1 MRALEVCEDLGGIL
15 KGDPAAEFYAADD
28 VKGWKKSTLSFVSEP
43 VYLQFLKDT
52 NAVVLVVEKNLS
64 DAPEIDAWLSIGGR
78 ACVFVEKSYRAFIKI
93 LYKLHPELDKHHSL
107 KHQTKMIADSAVVAK
122 DAIVYPNVFIGE
134 NVKIGA
140 RTVVYP
146 GVVILNNVSI
156 GSDGILYPNVSIY
169 QNSRI
174 GDRVIIGSGS
184 VVGSDGFGY
193 VKDDNGSMIK
203 VPHLGGVIIGD
214 DVEIGSNTSI
224 DRGTLGDTHIKKGT
238 KIDNLVQVAHNCII
252 GENNILCG
260 SVGLSGSTEL
270 GNNVIMAA
278 RSGTKGHIKIGDNC
292 IVTALTNVSKDLQPG
307 SQVKGVYP
315 ARPIEEELKIQT
327 LVGKLPEIYE
337 RLKKL
342 EKENK
347 K

>member
-1 MRALEVCEDLGGIL
+1 MRALEVSEILGGVL
-15 KGDPAAEFYAADD
+15 KGDPAAEFFSADD
-28 VKGWKKSTLSFVSEP
+28 IKGSKTKSLSFISEP
-43 VYLQFLKDT
+43 QYLHFLNNT
-52 NAVVLVVEKNLS
+52 SAVVLLVEKGIN
-64 DAPEIDAWLSIGGR
+64 APELDKWSSVSGNAI
-78 ACVFVEKSYRAFIKI
+78 VFVEKAYKAFIQI
-93 LYKLHPELDKHHSL
+93 VYKLHPELNNHHSV
-107 KHQTKMIADSAVVAK
+107 KHQTKMIADSAQIAK
-122 DAIVYPNVFIGE
+122 DTVVYPNVFIGE
-134 NVKIGA
+134 NVKIGS

-146 GVVILNNVSI
+146 GVVILKDSCI
-156 GSDGILYPNVSIY
+156 GSDGIIYPNVSIY
-169 QNSRI
+169 QSTKI

-193 VKDDNGSMIK
+193 IKDDNGKMMK
-203 VPHLGGVIIGD
+203 VPHLGGVLIED

-224 DRGTLGDTHIKKGT
+224 DRGTLGNTHIKKGT
-238 KIDNLVQVAHNCII
+238 KIDNLVQIAHNCVI
-252 GENNILCG
+252 GENNVLCG

-292 IVTALTNVSKDLQPG
+292 IVTALTNVSKDLKPG
-307 SQVKGVYP
+307 SEVKGVYP

-327 LVGKLPEIYE
+327 LVGKLPELYE
-337 RLKKL
+337 RIKKL

>member
-1 MRALEVCEDLGGIL
+1 MRALEVNEDLGGLL
-15 KGDPAAEFYAADD
+15 KGDPAAEFDTVDD
-28 VKGWKKSTLSFVSEP
+28 IKGCKTRTLSFVAEP

-52 NAVVLVVEKNLS
+52 KSVVIIVEKSLV
-64 DAPEIDAWLSIGGR
+64 DAPEINTWLSAGGR
-78 ACVFVEKSYRAFIKI
+78 ACVFVENAYKSFVKMI
-93 LYKLHPELDKHHSL
+93 YKLHPELKQHHSL
-107 KHQTKMIADSAVVAK
+107 KHQTKAIADSATVSKEAV
-122 DAIVYPNVFIGE
+122 VYPNVFIGE

-140 RTVVYP
+140 RTVLYP
-146 GVVILNNVSI
+146 GVVILNDTSI
-156 GSDGILYPNVSIY
+156 GSDGIIYPNVSVY
-169 QNSRI
+169 QNSKI
-174 GDRVIIGSGS
+174 GNRVIIGSGS

-193 VKDDNGSMIK
+193 VKDDDGSMIK
-203 VPHLGGVIIGD
+203 VPHLGGVIIED

-270 GNNVIMAA
+270 GNNVVMAA
-278 RSGTKGHIKIGDNC
+278 RSGTKGHIKIGDNS
-292 IVTALTNVSKDLQPG
+292 IVTAVTNVSKDLKPG
-307 SQVKGVYP
+307 SHVKGVYP